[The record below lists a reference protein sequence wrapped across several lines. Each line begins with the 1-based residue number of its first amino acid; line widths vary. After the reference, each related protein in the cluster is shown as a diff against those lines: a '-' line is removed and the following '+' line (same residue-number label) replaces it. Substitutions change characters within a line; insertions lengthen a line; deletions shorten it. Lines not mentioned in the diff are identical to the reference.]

1 MRQSVVPASHVAGIA
16 NKIAKVHS
24 ELEGVHSDIG
34 GLQGS
39 VQSLEGKTNAVA
51 VQLTSLTADFT
62 RFVQQDAAH
71 KELALSETRL
81 VRVRQDLETNFG
93 FHAEVRRSATGILQ
107 ATDLAIVRRETLR
120 SSSEELMIRT
130 PDYWLAP
137 ALVALSSWISDQREL
152 AEKALGE
159 AMRRDDTKTSLF
171 MTLVC
176 RRLGRQDSARAWLAR
191 YFSLQDP
198 FKLDREAVIMLDALA
213 SGVFGASSKSQTLA
227 GIDGWLTEIRNRI
240 GVVEA
245 ERQRWI
251 EAFVGMTPA
260 VSPWDYPTIAKFSET
275 WPAVAK
281 ALGAVRRN
289 AVVRDNI
296 VQIFDGEI
304 VASPKLFARVD
315 GLIERLVT
323 SFDKAELPLRS
334 EMRRLELIVEES
346 GDRKAAD
353 ARYASENAAFAA
365 ATNFV
370 SLLTSTARG
379 IGVGETSRATQRLAF
394 ALSIPWMSEAY
405 DDVVAAARAQQPA
418 SIAIAID
425 DWSDSTTDGANEAAL
440 VDSLEHH
447 ITVLER
453 AEIATLGGISFWW
466 PSIVAAL
473 FVVASFFM
481 GHALLVFAL
490 LFAIVQGVFYVL
502 QRSKAS
508 VIRAKYARRKAQEV
522 PIVKS
527 FCAEVVDLREE
538 VRREDAVANDVR
550 ERLQTISAQEQFGAP
565 LEAGRAVLA

>member
-16 NKIAKVHS
+16 DKIAKVHS
-24 ELEGVHSDIG
+24 ELAGVHSDIG

-39 VQSLEGKTNAVA
+39 VNSLESKTNAVA
-51 VQLTSLTADFT
+51 VQLTSLTVDFT

-81 VRVRQDLETNFG
+81 VRVRQELETNFG

-137 ALVALSSWISDQREL
+137 ALVALSSWISDQRGL
-152 AEKALGE
+152 AEKALAE

-176 RRLGRQDSARAWLAR
+176 RRLGRQDSARSWLAR

-227 GIDGWLTEIRNRI
+227 GIDGWLTEIQNRI

-245 ERQRWI
+245 ERKRWN
-251 EAFVGMTPA
+251 EAFVAMTPV
-260 VSPWDYPTIAKFSET
+260 VSHADYPTIAAYSET
-275 WPAVAK
+275 WPAVAMGL
-281 ALGAVRRN
+281 AAVRRN
-289 AVVRDNI
+289 GYVRDNI
-296 VQIFDGEI
+296 AQIFDGEI
-304 VASPKLFARVD
+304 VTSPKLFARVD

-323 SFDKAELPLRS
+323 SFDSAELPLRS

-346 GDRKAAD
+346 GDRRAAEE
-353 ARYASENAAFAA
+353 RYASETAAYAA

-405 DDVVAAARAQQPA
+405 DDVVAASRAQQPA
-418 SIAIAID
+418 SIALTID
-425 DWSDSTTDGANEAAL
+425 DWSDATTDGANEAAL
-440 VDSLEHH
+440 VESLERH
-447 ITVLER
+447 IGTHER
-453 AEIATLGGISFWW
+453 AEIAALGGISFWW
-466 PSIVAAL
+466 PSIVVAL
-473 FVVASFFM
+473 FLGASFYL
-481 GHALLVFAL
+481 GRGVLIFAL
-490 LFAIVQGVFYVL
+490 LFAIVQGVFFAL
-502 QRSKAS
+502 QFSKATA
-508 VIRAKYARRKAQEV
+508 IRAKYARRKEQEV
-522 PIVKS
+522 RIVEK